1 MTTEKQ
7 LWVGYYQL
15 TYLNQPNTLYF
26 GHLIGFAENR
36 DIFQQRIE
44 DYKTHYQCKLSSQLA
59 PLPATT
65 WFQRHGYQAAVWS
78 AAQQLKEQELRFLL
92 VQQETQQGTQS
103 YLSQESLTISPLQ
116 SIFETHSYHPPYL
129 PEALVNHPFFAQLN
143 SRENPK
149 EGLVYPN
156 PDFIPNPDNYR
167 YYTVVDGV
175 KSFILPQLCEREGQT
190 DSLYKGDLK
199 NRMDTNAPYLTQ
211 LTVNDEGISGFT
223 QILFTQAEQEW
234 FGCWDINP
242 AIFIRTKHSF
252 EEVHY
257 HLRKFLH
264 LYKEETEKWYFF
276 RFYDPQVLVAYLHHI
291 EYDPTRLAAFFGFR
305 NGECIIEYFAAR
317 IANRFYIFNLKELPP
332 ETQPSAVAFDNEME
346 RFLEEYDKR
355 QLLEKLQTEIIPA
368 EFPEQKIAEADI
380 DKYFNQTLE
389 LGFKIEG
396 SITNVVKTLCY
407 LSGDLTKLK
416 RYWLELEKEY
426 GNDLT
431 EIELGE
437 LLCEKI
443 NLR

>member
-65 WFQRHGYQAAVWS
+65 WFQRHGYQATVWS

-116 SIFETHSYHPPYL
+116 SIFETHSYQPPYL

-143 SRENPK
+143 SQENPK

-156 PDFIPNPDNYR
+156 PDFIPNPDSYR

-199 NRMDTNAPYLTQ
+199 TQMHLISPSLPSMMKASVGLPKFYLHKPNRNGS
-211 LTVNDEGISGFT
+211 VVGIS
-223 QILFTQAEQEW
+223 IRPSLFVLS
-234 FGCWDINP
+234 IP
-242 AIFIRTKHSF
+242 
-252 EEVHY
+252 
-257 HLRKFLH
+257 LRKYIIICVNLSISI
-264 LYKEETEKWYFF
+264 KK
-276 RFYDPQVLVAYLHHI
+276 R
-291 EYDPTRLAAFFGFR
+291 RR
-305 NGECIIEYFAAR
+305 NGTFSDSTTHRYWWLICIIL
-317 IANRFYIFNLKELPP
+317 NM
-332 ETQPSAVAFDNEME
+332 TQRA
-346 RFLEEYDKR
+346 
-355 QLLEKLQTEIIPA
+355 
-368 EFPEQKIAEADI
+368 
-380 DKYFNQTLE
+380 
-389 LGFKIEG
+389 
-396 SITNVVKTLCY
+396 
-407 LSGDLTKLK
+407 
-416 RYWLELEKEY
+416 
-426 GNDLT
+426 
-431 EIELGE
+431 
-437 LLCEKI
+437 
-443 NLR
+443 